1 MNRRQQS
8 KRRERPN
15 LIGPIH
21 FSTDLLLTRLADH
34 FYVRNLDVAMLS
46 VALLHTAVL
55 RSLFRVSHFPRTS
68 VISRWDRR
76 RDCRGPAGGAGPI
89 RPDRD

>member
-8 KRRERPN
+8 KRRDRPN

-34 FYVRNLDVAMLS
+34 FYVRNLHVAMLS
-46 VALLHTAVL
+46 VALLHAAGL
-55 RSLFRVSHFPRTS
+55 RSLFRVFMLCIFAFETTPVAVT
-68 VISRWDRR
+68 V
-76 RDCRGPAGGAGPI
+76 
-89 RPDRD
+89 

>member
-8 KRRERPN
+8 KRRDRPN

-34 FYVRNLDVAMLS
+34 FYVRNLHVAMLS
-46 VALLHTAVL
+46 VALLHAAGL
-55 RSLFRVSHFPRTS
+55 RSLFRVFLHVVHLR
-68 VISRWDRR
+68 IRNDAG
-76 RDCRGPAGGAGPI
+76 RGHRMTKMLGEI
-89 RPDRD
+89 H